1 MQNFATM
8 LNTQNTVSFDDF
20 LNTNQNQIQN
30 YDTKNIVEKGKEF
43 FNVLN
48 GGKNNISNT
57 SNTENVTTKKTNNK
71 NTNVAQDNTQA
82 SQIFTTNQT
91 VKNKTNP
98 TNTPKP
104 QQTNQQAA
112 EQTITKDEQII
123 ITDNSNKT
131 LTIDEVKSEPVVKE
145 AQETSNGENMQVL
158 DANKVIQN
166 TVNEINNLIET
177 SLDGQLNS
185 EDVEQLKNALEE
197 IKEKINNNQLV
208 VSEDTKQMLNGVLD
222 RLLTQNPQ
230 DLELAELQK
239 DLKQL
244 AQDIEANTFKLNSQV
259 KLEEENENGTKALET
274 QIVKKEEVSTKET
287 VNQVKVET
295 TDENSTQQTTN
306 KNNKVEKETTTQT
319 TTETKVESTDENST
333 QQTTNKN
340 NKVEKETTT
349 QTTVDSTIE
358 VDNEPKIQNKDSQ
371 NNTSENSNDGV
382 KVQATT
388 EFTGEETKQQTTNE
402 NNKTTTQTT
411 VDSTIEVDNEPK
423 IQNKDSQINTS
434 ENSNDGVKV
443 QATTDTN
450 SQEVSKIYNKILDAI
465 SDTVNNEEIKNIQKT
480 ITDLAKTIS
489 TTTNPEV
496 VEKAATDLIKVIG
509 AIDAQAMENIAD
521 DLVQV
526 IKTQANPDSINK
538 ITTDIANIVNNTNT
552 ESLEKIVVDI
562 KNALNQQTTTQQSTT
577 NQQPTIDLTK
587 LVNTTKEIE
596 TVEINSTETTTTTAN
611 NEKTTQKTENIQKN
625 ADTVSENKEV
635 QNAQNKDTNDNQEI
649 LDEINLN
656 IEETSQTSTN
666 TNSQNQSYSTAQ
678 DEVAKLQIQN
688 LDNDSANSQMVFTLD
703 KTIKNINTINKPS
716 QVDSLPKEFS
726 ANDILNQIGSKLEQ
740 LKDGQSTKLTMTL
753 RPNDL
758 GRVTIELLSSANGI
772 STSIIAQNS
781 QVKELLD
788 KNIDILKQQLAQQGI
803 NVQNIQVK
811 TVEQNSQAGLNNSY
825 NERQNQQENQGQ
837 GQNSANKE
845 NNQNQNQQQ
854 KRPNFK
860 FNRNNIIENIDFE
873 NNTQSATT
881 SINTLRG
888 KISYNL

>member
-20 LNTNQNQIQN
+20 LNTNQNQN
-30 YDTKNIVEKGKEF
+30 YDAKNIVEKGKEF

-306 KNNKVEKETTTQT
+306 KNNKVEKDTTTQT
-319 TTETKVESTDENST
+319 TTV
-333 QQTTNKN
+333 
-340 NKVEKETTT
+340 
-349 QTTVDSTIE
+349 
-358 VDNEPKIQNKDSQ
+358 P
-371 NNTSENSNDGV
+371 
-382 KVQATT
+382 
-388 EFTGEETKQQTTNE
+388 
-402 NNKTTTQTT
+402 
-411 VDSTIEVDNEPK
+411 
-423 IQNKDSQINTS
+423 
-434 ENSNDGVKV
+434 
-443 QATTDTN
+443 
-450 SQEVSKIYNKILDAI
+450 L
-465 SDTVNNEEIKNIQKT
+465 
-480 ITDLAKTIS
+480 
-489 TTTNPEV
+489 
-496 VEKAATDLIKVIG
+496 
-509 AIDAQAMENIAD
+509 
-521 DLVQV
+521 
-526 IKTQANPDSINK
+526 
-538 ITTDIANIVNNTNT
+538 
-552 ESLEKIVVDI
+552 
-562 KNALNQQTTTQQSTT
+562 
-577 NQQPTIDLTK
+577 
-587 LVNTTKEIE
+587 
-596 TVEINSTETTTTTAN
+596 
-611 NEKTTQKTENIQKN
+611 
-625 ADTVSENKEV
+625 
-635 QNAQNKDTNDNQEI
+635 
-649 LDEINLN
+649 
-656 IEETSQTSTN
+656 
-666 TNSQNQSYSTAQ
+666 
-678 DEVAKLQIQN
+678 
-688 LDNDSANSQMVFTLD
+688 
-703 KTIKNINTINKPS
+703 
-716 QVDSLPKEFS
+716 
-726 ANDILNQIGSKLEQ
+726 
-740 LKDGQSTKLTMTL
+740 
-753 RPNDL
+753 
-758 GRVTIELLSSANGI
+758 
-772 STSIIAQNS
+772 
-781 QVKELLD
+781 
-788 KNIDILKQQLAQQGI
+788 
-803 NVQNIQVK
+803 
-811 TVEQNSQAGLNNSY
+811 
-825 NERQNQQENQGQ
+825 
-837 GQNSANKE
+837 
-845 NNQNQNQQQ
+845 
-854 KRPNFK
+854 
-860 FNRNNIIENIDFE
+860 
-873 NNTQSATT
+873 
-881 SINTLRG
+881 
-888 KISYNL
+888 

>member
-20 LNTNQNQIQN
+20 LNTNQNQN
-30 YDTKNIVEKGKEF
+30 YDAKNIVEKGKEF

-306 KNNKVEKETTTQT
+306 KNNKVEKETTMQT

-371 NNTSENSNDGV
+371 
-382 KVQATT
+382 
-388 EFTGEETKQQTTNE
+388 
-402 NNKTTTQTT
+402 
-411 VDSTIEVDNEPK
+411 
-423 IQNKDSQINTS
+423 INTS
-434 ENSNDGVKV
+434 ENSNDVVKV
-443 QATTDTN
+443 QATTDANT
-450 SQEVSKIYNKILDAI
+450 QEVSKIYNKILDAI

-496 VEKAATDLIKVIG
+496 VEKAATDLIKAIG

-596 TVEINSTETTTTTAN
+596 TVEINSAETITTTAN

-688 LDNDSANSQMVFTLD
+688 LDNDNANSQMVFTLD

-845 NNQNQNQQQ
+845 NNQNQHQQQ
-854 KRPNFK
+854 KRTNFK
-860 FNRNNIIENIDFE
+860 FNTNNIIENIDFE